1 MVPSTSILPT
11 AAVTAENVRFAN
23 MEGGTGA
30 DMVRLKGIEAELK
43 IWPLLRGS
51 VEVDRFVLIEPEFN
65 LEIDA
70 EGRAN
75 WALGGPTAETAP
87 EVAEQPAGRACVC
100 RSPR

>member
-1 MVPSTSILPT
+1 MLPT

-23 MEGGTGA
+23 VTGGA
-30 DMVRLKGIEAELK
+30 RPDMVRLKGIEAELK

-75 WALGGPTAETAP
+75 WALGAPRRRPRRDRAGGGGTAR
-87 EVAEQPAGRACVC
+87 GRQACVC
-100 RSPR
+100 RSPS